1 MCVSRG
7 KYIFVLS
14 AKAICRL
21 TTTFHCTT
29 SEINERARERER
41 KRKKERARKSDR
53 EFSGGC
59 SSSCVNEALNGFQTD
74 RELSLH
80 PSFPSTLII
89 YFLCSVRS
97 FRVTLESALT
107 VSILMKYRSNSGKY
121 CKTG

>member
-14 AKAICRL
+14 AKSICRL

-29 SEINERARERER
+29 SEINERER
-41 KRKKERARKSDR
+41 KRETVRKSDS

-80 PSFPSTLII
+80 PSFPSTVII
-89 YFLCSVRS
+89 YFLCSLRS
-97 FRVTLESALT
+97 FGVTLESVLP
-107 VSILMKYRSNSGKY
+107 VPVLMKYRPNSGK
-121 CKTG
+121 